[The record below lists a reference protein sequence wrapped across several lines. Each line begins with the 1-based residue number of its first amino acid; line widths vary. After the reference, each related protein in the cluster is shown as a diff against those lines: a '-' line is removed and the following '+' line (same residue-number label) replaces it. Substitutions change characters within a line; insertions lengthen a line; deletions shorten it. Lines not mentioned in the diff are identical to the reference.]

1 MPREANPCNKEVKR
15 EEAYE
20 VWATPDLSWVWYVLR
35 KYQSPTNEAKNIYA
49 RWYCNVT
56 SPMTSKRGETGDV
69 YVTEIKSVAVKLDYN
84 PLTCKD
90 NRTTG
95 NDNE

>member
-35 KYQSPTNEAKNIYA
+35 KYQSPTNEAKNKYA
-49 RWYCNVT
+49 RWYCNVV
-56 SPMTSKRGETGDV
+56 SPMTSERGETGDV
-69 YVTEIKSVAVKLDYN
+69 YVSEIKSVAYKLDYN
-84 PLTCKD
+84 PLKGKQEKPQTQ
-90 NRTTG
+90 
-95 NDNE
+95 